1 MGLFGKS
8 REWQSGLSKLQSH
21 HNQVGETKERNII
34 SWRRRKLGRVLEEK
48 SLGERQG
55 DGEFS
60 PAELQSSY
68 KKSGDEPPASPVG
81 PGIGES
87 LLLGIAMWGL

>member
-1 MGLFGKS
+1 M
-8 REWQSGLSKLQSH
+8 
-21 HNQVGETKERNII
+21 
-34 SWRRRKLGRVLEEK
+34 GRVLEEK